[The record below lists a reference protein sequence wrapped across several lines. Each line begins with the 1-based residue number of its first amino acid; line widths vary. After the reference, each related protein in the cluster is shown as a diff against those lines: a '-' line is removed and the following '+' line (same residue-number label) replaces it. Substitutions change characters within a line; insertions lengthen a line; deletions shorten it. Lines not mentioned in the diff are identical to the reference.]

1 VFCIYRQALF
11 LFFTIVFTL
20 HGQTISIRVYD
31 AWNERSL
38 PQAFAERGTDTLQA
52 NSAGRIYFRHAS
64 GEWEISAPGYFA
76 IAITPRDGSRVYLQ
90 PVEQATEISV
100 SGKDDSPARLL
111 LPSSLSVLT
120 PETTSEPLEPAQ
132 LLQRQEGILVKSY
145 GAAGQ
150 VQQIALRGLGAEQ
163 TQFLFDGIPLNSLQL
178 GSYDFGA
185 LATRG
190 EWDIYRGGSAL
201 FGGSGSIGGS
211 INIRPQRPGEKVR
224 ARYDATLASFER
236 IQHNASVSV
245 PVVYGGLALQGTWD
259 GAQNNYTPPG
269 GSVKL
274 QNRDFSR
281 RILMGQYGFGLIG
294 NISANLLV
302 RQHVFDGGA
311 PKPFTGA
318 GSEQANRS
326 RREEDQTLSRLR
338 LDANFE
344 MGQISGQLY
353 RRNEWQKYRD
363 PVFAINSLHFNSE
376 SGLLLRGRFALHP
389 RLLLLG
395 GGEIIRQHIRSSEA
409 GKHQRDV
416 QAVYLLANTRLW
428 QSASGHTALSSQLSA
443 RLQTAQPGETVL
455 LPGAGIN
462 LTHGGFSAWASW
474 GRNFRQ
480 PNFNAL
486 YWQPG
491 GNPGLTPEKS
501 QSFEAGLQG
510 DHVGGF
516 FRLAWNAVYY
526 NTRVKDN
533 IRWLP
538 QGSAW
543 SPRNLTRVKS
553 EGLETNVT
561 LSDKNDRHML
571 KGSYSFTNARK
582 TGSDFSGDQTAG
594 NMLPLVPKH
603 QYLIRAHTTWGAFSA
618 GAAWQFMSFRYA
630 NLDNNPRDVLDA
642 QATLDVWI
650 SYAFSAG
657 PWQLSLTP
665 AASNITN
672 EAYALVNGYPM
683 PGQTFSIKLS
693 LQYQNQ
699 PGGNE

>member
-1 VFCIYRQALF
+1 MFCIFRQVLF

-20 HGQTISIRVYD
+20 QAQTISVRVYD
-31 AWNERSL
+31 AWNERPL
-38 PQAFAERGTDTLQA
+38 PQAFAERGADSLRA
-52 NSAGRIYFRHAS
+52 NSAGQIIFRNTT

-76 IAITPRDGSRVYLQ
+76 ITITPRDDSRVYLQ
-90 PVEQATEISV
+90 PVEQAAEISV

-150 VQQIALRGLGAEQ
+150 LQQIALRGLGAEQ
-163 TQFLFDGIPLNSLQL
+163 TQFLFDGIPLNSPQL
-178 GSYDFGA
+178 GSYDFGG

-190 EWDIYRGGSAL
+190 EWDIYRVGSAL
-201 FGGSGSIGGS
+201 FGGSGSIGGN
-211 INIRPQRPGEKVR
+211 INIRPLRPGES
-224 ARYDATLASFER
+224 ARVKYDATLGSFER
-236 IQHNASVSV
+236 LRHGVSASA
-245 PVVYGGLALQGTWD
+245 PVAYGGLAFQGTWD

-269 GSVKL
+269 GNVKL
-274 QNRDFSR
+274 QNRDFFR
-281 RILMGQYGFGLIG
+281 RILMGQYDFGLIG
-294 NISANLLV
+294 NIRANLLV
-302 RQHVFDGGA
+302 RQHVFDGGS
-311 PKPFTGA
+311 PKPFTGFN
-318 GSEQANRS
+318 SELANRS

-338 LDANFE
+338 FDANFE
-344 MGQISGQLY
+344 TGQVSGQIY
-353 RRNEWQKYRD
+353 RRNEWQNYRA

-395 GGEIIRQHIRSSEA
+395 GSEIIRQHIRSSEA

-416 QAVYLLANTRLW
+416 QAVYLLASTRLW

-443 RLQTAQPGETVL
+443 RLQTAQPGEAVL
-455 LPGAGIN
+455 LPGAGLN
-462 LTHGGFSAWASW
+462 LSHGDFSAWASW

-538 QGSAW
+538 QGSVW
-543 SPRNLTRVKS
+543 SPRNLTRIKS
-553 EGLETNVT
+553 EGLETAVT
-561 LSDKNDRHML
+561 LSDKNNRHML
-571 KGSYSFTNARK
+571 RGAYSFTNARK
-582 TGSDFSGDQTAG
+582 TSSDFSGDQTAG

-603 QYLIRAHTTWGAFSA
+603 QYSLQAGTAWGAFSA
-618 GAAWQFMSFRYA
+618 GATWQFMSFRYA

-642 QATLDVWI
+642 QATLDAWI
-650 SYAFSAG
+650 SYAFSGG
-657 PWQLSLTP
+657 PWQVSLTP
-665 AASNITN
+665 AASNITD
-672 EAYALVNGYPM
+672 EAYAMVNGYPM
-683 PGQTFSIKLS
+683 PGQTFSLKFS
-693 LQYQNQ
+693 LQYQDQ
-699 PGGNE
+699 SRGD